1 MTIRDS
7 MKSINAGKCV
17 NLESARVARMY
28 DCVQRLSASN
38 GRDID
43 ALHRLRAYVEADLL
57 GRDRPVDLPRIYG
70 VLRGTAML
78 PILAEVVDD
87 VSQQFVIAGKRVAA
101 VVLILAAR
109 LHCDAEDLKAGDGR
123 IVSNLG
129 PLRALEHALRQRLG
143 CQSVSFDPRFYPPPL
158 LGLVDARQIRSH
170 AAALM
175 AAQPPEAPVV
185 IRPIV
190 SQRQPEWRI
199 VSLLGAVV
207 HANTQWIDTRA
218 PIPIGPGELAKA
230 DLCLEEV
237 HSRPGAREVHVE
249 CRAHGVHYLRGGVRF
264 AEDVRRGLRT
274 GVQHLGADAY
284 VRFRMG
290 SSSV

>member
-7 MKSINAGKCV
+7 MKAINAGKCV
-17 NLESARVARMY
+17 NLASARVARLY

-38 GRDID
+38 GQDID
-43 ALHRLRAYVEADLL
+43 ALHRLRGYVEADLL

-70 VLRGTAML
+70 VLRGTALL

-101 VVLILAAR
+101 VVLVLAAR
-109 LHCDAEDLKAGDGR
+109 LHSNAEDVKAEDGR

-129 PLRALEHALRQRLG
+129 PLRGLERALRQRLG
-143 CQSVSFDPRFYPPPL
+143 CESVSFDPRFYPPPL
-158 LGLVDARQIRSH
+158 LGLVGARQIRAH

-175 AAQPPEAPVV
+175 AARPPEAPVV

-190 SQRQPEWRI
+190 AQRQPEWRI

-207 HANTQWIDTRA
+207 HAHAKWIDARA
-218 PIPIGPGELAKA
+218 PIPVGLGDLAKA

-237 HSRPGAREVHVE
+237 HPRPGSPEAHVE

-274 GVQHLGADAY
+274 GVQHFGADAQ
-284 VRFRMG
+284 VRFRGG
-290 SSSV
+290 SPSV